1 LKEFH
6 LIEAFLEMMSAER
19 GAAKNT
25 LANYANTLER
35 YLTFLMDENTSPSKV
50 DTASLESYLRH
61 LTNEGL
67 SPSTQAMHL
76 SSIRQF
82 HKFLFAEGIRTD
94 DPSSTIDSPK
104 LGRPLPK
111 IMSIEEVDQ
120 LIGLAEEEAND
131 KKGSPSKRLRAAR
144 LYALIEM
151 LYASGLRVSELVS
164 LPKTA
169 ANTSGRFLTIVGK
182 GNKERIVPLSDKCK
196 EAISLYMSH
205 MKAGQKGEE
214 SKFLFPAKSATG
226 HYARQ
231 VFARDLKELALRAR
245 LDAAKI
251 SPHVMRHAFASH
263 LLQNGADLRS
273 VQQLLGHADISTT
286 QIYTHVLDERL
297 KQLVEEHHPLGKV
310 H

>member
-1 LKEFH
+1 M
-6 LIEAFLEMMSAER
+6 EMMSAER

-25 LANYANTLER
+25 LVNYANTLER
-35 YLTFLMDENTSPSKV
+35 YSIYLLDENTTPSKAE
-50 DTASLESYLRH
+50 TATVERYLRH
-61 LTNEGL
+61 LASEGL

-82 HKFLFAEGIRTD
+82 HKFLFSEGIRSD
-94 DPSSTIDSPK
+94 DPCSTIDSPK

-111 IMSIEEVDQ
+111 IMSVKEVDR
-120 LIGLAEEEAND
+120 LINLAEVEAREENGTPA
-131 KKGSPSKRLRAAR
+131 KRLRAAR

-151 LYASGLRVSELVS
+151 LYATGLRVSELVS
-164 LPKTA
+164 LPASVAK
-169 ANTSGRFLTIVGK
+169 TSGRLLTITGK

-196 EAISLYMSH
+196 AAITLYVDC
-205 MKAGQKGEE
+205 MKSARKDGD
-214 SKFLFPAKSATG
+214 SRFLFPAKSASG

-231 VFARDLKELALRAR
+231 IFARDLKELALRAG
-245 LDAAKI
+245 LDPGKI

-263 LLQNGADLRS
+263 LLENGADLRS

-297 KQLVEEHHPLGKV
+297 KKLVAEHHPLGKT
-310 H
+310 